1 MSYFP
6 FYTNISNKTFLII
19 GGGTVALEKVNRLR
33 RFTDS
38 IIVIAPNTE
47 IEGIETEDPLRGADK
62 VQILRREYREEDLSL
77 GDYVVAATGIR
88 EVDRR
93 VAEDCRSRKIPVN
106 VVDDQEYCDFIFPG
120 IVKRGPLTVA
130 ISTSGTS
137 PAYAMQLRRELEE
150 ILPERI
156 EEILERMGEIRGEVA
171 ARVSDQKTRAAVYKR
186 ILAALIESE
195 NGLTNEELKDMIDR
209 AADNRGSRYIM

>member
-171 ARVSDQKTRAAVYKR
+171 ARVSDQKMRASVYKK